1 MYLVVFL
8 RRLQPKQSSP
18 IKQFSLSKTIS
29 KEVNMTANTA
39 AIAFFL
45 FLLTLSIYPFL
56 VLFQGDFRVHFAFGL
71 FLVKRLQ
78 FSFGTFSNIQQGN
91 ALAFTATYTLIF
103 VNVLTSSN
111 TSFTFL
117 KFFVFLLLK
126 VNWRGGE
133 DSFTNSLRCA
143 TMQSF

>member
-1 MYLVVFL
+1 M
-8 RRLQPKQSSP
+8 
-18 IKQFSLSKTIS
+18 S
-29 KEVNMTANTA
+29 KEVNIKTKTA
-39 AIAFFL
+39 ATAFFFFSSFL
-45 FLLTLSIYPFL
+45 FPRSFYFPFPRSFL
-56 VLFQGDFRVHFAFGL
+56 AGFSGL
-71 FLVKRLQ
+71 FCLRLLVFFAVKRLQ

-133 DSFTNSLRCA
+133 DSFTNSLRCT